1 MRKQEKAEI
10 VQAIQEKVAK
20 SQIGILTDFK
30 GLKVEDMTRLR
41 RQLQESGAELTVV
54 KNTLLRRAGADDSPL
69 APLISHATGPNALT
83 LGFADPV
90 MVTKVLIKFAKEKP
104 QLVIKA
110 GALGGQALTLKD
122 LEALSML
129 PAREVLL
136 SQLLGV
142 LQGVPRGLVT
152 VLAGVIRNLLNVL
165 VALKDQKAESEPAAP
180 EAGAAPPVEAAGEAA
195 PAETAAVEAEP
206 APPEKPAETA
216 APEAEAAPPVEAA
229 GEAAPA
235 ETAAVEAEPAKKP
248 ESGE

>member
-1 MRKQEKAEI
+1 MRKQQKAEI

-41 RQLQESGAELTVV
+41 RQLQESDAELTVV
-54 KNTLLRRAGADDSPL
+54 KNTLLRLAGADDSPL
-69 APLISHATGPNALT
+69 APLLSHATGPNALT
-83 LGFADPV
+83 LGYADPV
-90 MVTKVLIKFAKEKP
+90 TVTKVLIKFAHDKP

-122 LEALSML
+122 LEALSKL

-136 SQLLGV
+136 AQLLGV
-142 LQGVPRGLVT
+142 LQGVPQGLVM

-180 EAGAAPPVEAAGEAA
+180 EAVAAPEAPV
-195 PAETAAVEAEP
+195 
-206 APPEKPAETA
+206 ETA
-216 APEAEAAPPVEAA
+216 APEAEAATPAA
-229 GEAAPA
+229 AASETATAAPA
-235 ETAAVEAEPAKKP
+235 ETEPEPEPAAPAEKP
-248 ESGE
+248 KSDE